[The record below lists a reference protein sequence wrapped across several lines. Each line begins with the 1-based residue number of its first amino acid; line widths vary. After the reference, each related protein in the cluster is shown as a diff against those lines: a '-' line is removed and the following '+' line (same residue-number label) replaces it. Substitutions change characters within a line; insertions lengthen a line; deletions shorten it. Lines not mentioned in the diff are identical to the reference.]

1 MPEGADSMGNYQP
14 TAQILEAAMQ
24 SNDEVQK
31 QALTSLFDGSATPGS
46 GAHAHSR
53 GLK

>member
-1 MPEGADSMGNYQP
+1 MGNYQP
-14 TAQILEAAMQ
+14 TVQLLEAAMQ
-24 SNDEVQK
+24 SNDEAQK
-31 QALTSLFDGSATPGS
+31 HGLTSLFDGTDLPGG